1 MPRPPAP
8 CGTYPAYRRHL
19 RNGEEVDAAC
29 RAAQVRYAE
38 EQKESRGSDTV
49 VVGPLSSHALGSRG
63 IAYRDSIIGDAT
75 DVPAAKEQL
84 VIEGAR
90 MADRLEKMNDIIAGK
105 GVIEL
110 LHFRMKQP
118 MDEQGLVTVEMSIDS
133 VMAEA
138 RQLQAAFERLTKTL
152 IADFDLDSSSKGADP
167 FDAFLAGGNVV
178 GITTAPSRKQ
188 A

>member
-1 MPRPPAP
+1 MPRPQAP

-29 RAAQVRYAE
+29 RAAQVQYAE
-38 EQKESRGSDTV
+38 GQKESRGSDV
-49 VVGPLSSHALGSRG
+49 IVGPLASHSLGSRG
-63 IAYRDSIIGDAT
+63 IAYRDSFIGTAT

-110 LHFRMKQP
+110 LHFRMKSP
-118 MDEQGLVTVEMSIDS
+118 MDDEGLVTIEMSIDNI
-133 VMAEA
+133 MAEA
-138 RQLQAAFERLTKTL
+138 RQLQAGFERLTKTL
-152 IADFDLDSSSKGADP
+152 IADFDLESSSREVDP
-167 FDAFLAGGNVV
+167 FDAFLAGGNVI

>member
-1 MPRPPAP
+1 MPRPQAP
-8 CGTYPAYRRHL
+8 CGSYPAYRRHL
-19 RNGEEVDAAC
+19 RNGEEVDSAC

-38 EQKESRGSDTV
+38 EQKESRGSDVT
-49 VVGPLSSHALGSRG
+49 VGPLASHSLGSRG
-63 IAYRDSIIGDAT
+63 TAYRDSIIGDAT

-105 GVIEL
+105 GVVEL
-110 LHFRMKQP
+110 LRFRLKSP
-118 MDEQGLVTVEMSIDS
+118 MDDEGLVTVEMSIDNI
-133 VMAEA
+133 MAEA
-138 RQLQAAFERLTKTL
+138 RQLQAGFERLTKTL
-152 IADFDLDSSSKGADP
+152 IADFDLNSSSKGADP